1 MATEKLQEL
10 SATNA
15 PGTAGATSQVNNGN
29 ISTSANASATGTT
42 TKQKAPPNPA
52 SEAAKAKGN
61 QAMGRHA
68 HAEAHKYYTEAL
80 VKKKHY
86 SKGLRLC
93 GYVSFL
99 PAFLGSV

>member
-1 MATEKLQEL
+1 MQEL

-80 VKKKHY
+80 VKKNTIQRAFACVGMCLFFLHFW
-86 SKGLRLC
+86 GLC
-93 GYVSFL
+93 EGEC
-99 PAFLGSV
+99 